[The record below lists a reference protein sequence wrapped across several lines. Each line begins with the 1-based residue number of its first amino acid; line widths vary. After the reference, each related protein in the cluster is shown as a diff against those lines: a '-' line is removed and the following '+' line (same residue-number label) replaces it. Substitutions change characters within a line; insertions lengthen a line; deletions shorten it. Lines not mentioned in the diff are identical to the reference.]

1 MGGRKCSAGFPVR
14 IRSHPALKDLET
26 RNPVKKSLTGL
37 FVLLFSLVLFFLLA
51 EGTLRFL
58 SGHFLHVFDVEMWK
72 YARAVKVESHDPGVI
87 EEHRPNADEVLMG
100 VRVRTDAHGFR
111 LPDPATEAKRKPNDR
126 VVIALGDSVTF
137 GWGAGEAETFPAQ
150 LEKLLAARCPL
161 PGGRHTTVYNAGIG
175 NCNTSMELARY
186 KLHVRPLGLHPDW
199 VILGYSY
206 NDGEPDAV
214 PSTNPFL
221 WHSALLA
228 LASARFER
236 RTGVL
241 SDYKQYYQ
249 GLYEEG
255 RPGWENTKRAL
266 RELGALLKA
275 DGVPATIILMP
286 ELHEPKNFGPFAGFF
301 AKVAQVSKEAGFEV
315 IDPAGDFPP
324 GPGDRYWVSHEDAHP
339 NGLGQAI
346 YAQSLLRS
354 RYACPTAGAGAPTQ

>member
-1 MGGRKCSAGFPVR
+1 VR
-14 IRSHPALKDLET
+14 IRSRPAFSTLET

-37 FVLLFSLVLFFLLA
+37 TVLVLSLAVFFLLA
-51 EGTLRFL
+51 EGALRFL
-58 SGHFLHVFDVEMWK
+58 SGHFLHVFDVEMWN
-72 YARAVKVESHDPGVI
+72 YARAVKIESHDPGVI
-87 EEHRPNADEVLMG
+87 EEHRPNADEMLMG
-100 VRVRTDAHGFR
+100 VRVRTDGHGFR
-111 LPDPATEAKRKPNDR
+111 LPDPATEAKRTPGDR
-126 VVIALGDSVTF
+126 TVIAVGDSVTF
-137 GWGAGEAETFPAQ
+137 GWGAGEAETYPAQ
-150 LEKLLAARCPL
+150 LEKLLAARCPA
-161 PGGRHTTVYNAGIG
+161 PGGGGGRRTTVHNAGIG

-228 LASARFER
+228 LTSARLQR

-255 RPGWENTKRAL
+255 RPGWEGTKRAI
-266 RELGALLKA
+266 REFGALLKA
-275 DGVPATIILMP
+275 DGIPATIILMP
-286 ELHEPKNFGPFAGFF
+286 ELHDPKNFGPFAGFF
-301 AKVAQVSKEAGFEV
+301 AKVSQVAKESDFEV
-315 IDPAGDFPP
+315 IDPSGDFPA
-324 GPGDRYWVSHEDAHP
+324 GPGDKYWVSHEDAHP

-354 RYACPTAGAGAPTQ
+354 RYACPAAGGGAAGR

>member
-1 MGGRKCSAGFPVR
+1 VR
-14 IRSHPALKDLET
+14 IRS
-26 RNPVKKSLTGL
+26 RPVKNRLTGL
-37 FVLLFSLVLFFLLA
+37 VVLLVSLVLAFLFA
-51 EGTLRFL
+51 EGALRFL
-58 SGHFLHVFDVEMWK
+58 SRHALHVFDVEMWR
-72 YARAVKVESHDPGVI
+72 YARLVKVESHDPGVV

-111 LPDPATEAKRKPNDR
+111 LPDPATQAKRGPGDR

-150 LEKLLAARCPL
+150 LENLLATRCATG
-161 PGGRHTTVYNAGIG
+161 GGRHTTVHNAGIG

-214 PSTNPFL
+214 PARSPFL

-228 LASARFER
+228 LASARLER

-241 SDYKQYYQ
+241 SDYRRYYQ

-255 RPGWENTKRAL
+255 RPGWEGTKRAL
-266 RELGALLKA
+266 RELGALLRT

-286 ELHEPKNFGPFAGFF
+286 ELHEPKSFGPFAGFF
-301 AKVAQVSKEAGFEV
+301 SKVAQVAREAGFEV
-315 IDPAGDFPP
+315 IDPSGDFPP
-324 GPGDRYWVSHEDAHP
+324 GPGQSFWVSREDAHP
-339 NGLGQAI
+339 NGKGQAI
-346 YAQSLLRS
+346 YARALLRS
-354 RYACPTAGAGAPTQ
+354 RYACPPGGALAP